1 MIRFRD
7 RAEAG
12 RRLAEAV
19 VALRPVDP
27 VVLGLPRGGVV
38 VAAPVATALGAPLD
52 VLVVRKIGVPWQ
64 PELGAGALAEDGE
77 PDLDP
82 ALLAKVGVTPADLA
96 PVVARER
103 DELARRVERYRGG
116 RALPPVDGRTVVL
129 VDDGLATGGTA
140 RAAVAALRRLGA
152 GRVVLA
158 VPVAAPDTLARLR
171 PLVDDLVCL
180 DAPARF
186 AAVGQAYDDF
196 RQTTDGEVLALL
208 GRTGD

>member
-1 MIRFRD
+1 MTRFRD

-12 RRLAEAV
+12 RRLADGV
-19 VALRPVDP
+19 VALSLTDP
-27 VVLGLPRGGVV
+27 VVLALPRGGVV
-38 VAAPVATALGAPLD
+38 VAAPVAAALQAPLD

-82 ALLAKVGVTPADLA
+82 ALLAKVGVTRDDLA

-103 DELARRVERYRGG
+103 AELARRVDLYRGG
-116 RALPPVDGRTVVL
+116 SPLPPVADRTVVL

-140 RAAVAALRRLGA
+140 RAAAAALRRLGA
-152 GRVVLA
+152 RRVVLA

-171 PLVDDLVCL
+171 TVVDDVVCL

-186 AAVGQAYDDF
+186 AAVGQAYEDF
-196 RQTTDGEVLALL
+196 RQTSDAEVLALL
-208 GRTGD
+208 GRPPA